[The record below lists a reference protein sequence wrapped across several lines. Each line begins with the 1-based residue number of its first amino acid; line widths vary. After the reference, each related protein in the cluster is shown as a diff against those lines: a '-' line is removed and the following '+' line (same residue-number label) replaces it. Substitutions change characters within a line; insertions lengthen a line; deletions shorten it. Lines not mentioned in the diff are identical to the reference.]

1 VVALINQA
9 SQLGLQGAYSE
20 ALIAYASAVQA
31 SRQLGRGRLV
41 AVLLNR
47 IGDTFQTQGE
57 IQDAVF
63 AYEAALQSLETNE
76 AVPIEAV
83 IKRLSRVSQG
93 FYSTPEAIP
102 DLYSP
107 VAQPDLE
114 TAEYAPTLA
123 ITLWLNL
130 GNAYLRQPQL
140 TAALNAYQQ
149 ALQDPQIQT
158 NPLLTAYA
166 TANLGEIYRRQRHLD
181 VAEAKLNQAIQLFEA
196 VDKPL
201 EKRRALAFLAALK
214 RNRHQPQAAIAL
226 FQQALSLY
234 EQAQDQLGQ
243 AKTLAGLAR
252 LYLEQHRFAEAKAN
266 YLQAQELAKAN
277 HDREVLGYCAWG
289 LGCCAQAAGEL
300 APAIAWFEESL
311 KFIEQRQQD
320 LLSEESKVSFIDSIK
335 DLFDRL
341 VTTHLDLAE
350 QTGNYDAALAAA
362 ESARGRALQ
371 DLMQG
376 HQRRRPHPPAP
387 TSPILAKPPLA
398 RLVFYVLSDRTA
410 IFAVTANGQVYGH
423 VSTLGSDTL
432 EQNTAR
438 LRRAL
443 QVDEVCRGVERK
455 LTAIADVPEPLEGP
469 PLALETLLQSCYTD
483 LITPVAA
490 GLPTEGSTLVI
501 EPHGALWLLPFAAL
515 QRRDGAWMG
524 DCWPLVY
531 APSAQ
536 TFAEIRQEP
545 SYATL
550 ETSKILIVGN
560 PVMPKV
566 PMQDGVELILSA
578 LPGAEAEAR
587 AIAEALAQH
596 HPLVRIGAEATEAE
610 VKERVQTYNWLHLA
624 THGIAYTSDPLAS
637 FVAFSPTDTE
647 NGLLTAREVAQ
658 NRYLPAD
665 LVVLSACQTGLGRVS
680 GDGMLGL
687 CRAFLIAGARTV
699 VVSQWSVS
707 DLATAKLMLA
717 FYQSYLHSGNKAIA
731 LQTAMQQV
739 RSLPEYQHP
748 RFWSAFLAVGDDQ

>member
-1 VVALINQA
+1 
-9 SQLGLQGAYSE
+9 
-20 ALIAYASAVQA
+20 
-31 SRQLGRGRLV
+31 
-41 AVLLNR
+41 
-47 IGDTFQTQGE
+47 
-57 IQDAVF
+57 
-63 AYEAALQSLETNE
+63 
-76 AVPIEAV
+76 
-83 IKRLSRVSQG
+83 
-93 FYSTPEAIP
+93 
-102 DLYSP
+102 
-107 VAQPDLE
+107 
-114 TAEYAPTLA
+114 
-123 ITLWLNL
+123 
-130 GNAYLRQPQL
+130 
-140 TAALNAYQQ
+140 
-149 ALQDPQIQT
+149 
-158 NPLLTAYA
+158 
-166 TANLGEIYRRQRHLD
+166 
-181 VAEAKLNQAIQLFEA
+181 
-196 VDKPL
+196 
-201 EKRRALAFLAALK
+201 
-214 RNRHQPQAAIAL
+214 
-226 FQQALSLY
+226 
-234 EQAQDQLGQ
+234 
-243 AKTLAGLAR
+243 
-252 LYLEQHRFAEAKAN
+252 
-266 YLQAQELAKAN
+266 
-277 HDREVLGYCAWG
+277 
-289 LGCCAQAAGEL
+289 
-300 APAIAWFEESL
+300 L

-341 VTTHLDLAE
+341 VTTHLDLAQ

-443 QVDEVCRGVERK
+443 QVDEVSRGVERK
-455 LTAIADVPEPLEGP
+455 LTAIADEPEPLEGQ

-490 GLPTEGSTLVI
+490 GLPTEGSTLVV

-515 QRRDGAWMG
+515 QRGDGAWMG

-531 APSAQ
+531 AASVQ

-560 PVMPKV
+560 PLMPKV
-566 PMQDGVELILSA
+566 PMQDGVELILGA

-610 VKERVQTYNWLHLA
+610 VKERVQTHNWLHLA

-658 NRYLPAD
+658 NRSLPAD

-687 CRAFLIAGARTV
+687 CRAFLISGARTV

-748 RFWSAFLAVGDDQ
+748 RFWAAFLAVGDDQ